1 MFYFKDITPEFD
13 YYSPVIIANT
23 DFLADDPDTA
33 KAFLNAVRK
42 GYEYAIE
49 NPDEAADI
57 LCEAVPELDPE
68 MVKESQEWLADQYK
82 AEVDQW
88 GYIDPERWNAFYNWL
103 NENGLSEKEIPENY
117 GFTNEYLSE

>member
-1 MFYFKDITPEFD
+1 
-13 YYSPVIIANT
+13 
-23 DFLADDPDTA
+23 
-33 KAFLNAVRK
+33 
-42 GYEYAIE
+42 
-49 NPDEAADI
+49 
-57 LCEAVPELDPE
+57 
-68 MVKESQEWLADQYK
+68 MVKASQEWLADQYK